1 MEFLDG
7 IERRRRDATRRSLFK
22 SKRDDSAKTMSQR
35 LQARDHLVVVVTRE
49 QELVLCRGDVS
60 NLSPSRLTRM
70 LQSLTGMPS
79 AAFEAKTLL
88 YTADFKTIVLKYCGS
103 LRKVEE
109 TDEP

>member
-1 MEFLDG
+1 
-7 IERRRRDATRRSLFK
+7 
-22 SKRDDSAKTMSQR
+22 MSQTR
-35 LQARDHLVVVVTRE
+35 L
-49 QELVLCRGDVS
+49 
-60 NLSPSRLTRM
+60 RLDKRM